1 MSQTVSQTHQAS
13 TEVSTLLQRLGE
25 AKIIGIV
32 RTDSEESALWV
43 SRVLIEAGIQWL
55 EVTFTV
61 PNAPNV
67 MEQLSEQFPHAVIG
81 AGTVLD
87 GKQAVQA
94 LAAGAQFLVSPVT
107 QEPMIQFGLAN
118 DLLVMPGCLTPT
130 EIFHAWTLGAPAIK
144 FFPAQ
149 PVGGPEYLSAVR
161 GPFPQIP
168 LVATGGI
175 GLPHVA
181 GYIKAGALAVGVG
194 SPLMPSKDIKDRN
207 SGNIRALATAYREA
221 LGLTAAP

>member
-1 MSQTVSQTHQAS
+1 MT
-13 TEVSTLLQRLGE
+13 TLLQRLGQD
-25 AKIIGIV
+25 KLIGIV
-32 RTDSEESALWV
+32 RTDTEESALWA
-43 SRVLIEAGIQWL
+43 SRVLIEAGIQWI

-61 PNAPNV
+61 PNAPQV
-67 MEQLSEQFPHAVIG
+67 MEKLSDEFPQAVIG

-107 QEPMIQFGLAN
+107 QEPMIQLGKAN
-118 DLLVMPGCLTPT
+118 DILVMPGCLTPT
-130 EIFHAWTLGAPAIK
+130 EIFNAWTLGAPAIK

-181 GYIKAGALAVGVG
+181 GYLKAGALAVGVG
-194 SPLMPSKDIKDRN
+194 SPLMPRQDIKARKE
-207 SGNIRALATAYREA
+207 SNIRTLAMAYREA
-221 LGLTAAP
+221 LGLNAVP